1 MAARTNKVLHA
12 EKTKKLIGATQLL
25 KRLKKHA
32 DGELEMTQTQ
42 IQAAKIYIGK
52 YIPDLKAMELTGPQ
66 GGPVPISIQ
75 VSFRDTDKS

>member
-1 MAARTNKVLHA
+1 MAARTTKIKHD

-32 DGELEMTQTQ
+32 DGEIEMSQTQ

-52 YIPDLKAMELTGPQ
+52 YIPDLKAVELTGKE
-66 GGPVPISIQ
+66 GGAIVINVLPVDE
-75 VSFRDTDKS
+75 RL